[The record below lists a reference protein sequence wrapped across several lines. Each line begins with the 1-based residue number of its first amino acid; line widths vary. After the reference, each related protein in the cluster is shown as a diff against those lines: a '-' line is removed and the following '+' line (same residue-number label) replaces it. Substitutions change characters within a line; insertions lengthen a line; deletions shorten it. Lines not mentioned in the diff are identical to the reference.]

1 MSSDPPPPDRPT
13 ERLQPSPPPAY
24 EERVVSAGADPNAI
38 LLRLE
43 DAVSSLRTGLMV
55 VGVLAV
61 AALGVAIY
69 SLVNDNEDGG
79 GSRSGLAS
87 DSRVSDL
94 EDRVDRISRQ
104 VQDVRSG
111 DGGGDGDEV
120 EERVAALENTVQ
132 ELAERPTADP
142 QQAIDELSERI
153 DEIAQDVEAL
163 EQNQTTP

>member
-13 ERLQPSPPPAY
+13 ERLQPSPPAY
-24 EERVVSAGADPNAI
+24 EQRAVSAGPDANAI

-61 AALGVAIY
+61 AALAVAIY
-69 SLVNDNEDGG
+69 SLVDGNEDGG
-79 GSRSGLAS
+79 ASRSGLAS

-104 VQDVRSG
+104 VQDLRSG
-111 DGGGDGDEV
+111 DGGADGDEV
-120 EERVAALENTVQ
+120 GERVAALEKTVQ
-132 ELAERPTADP
+132 ELADRPTADP

-153 DEIAQDVEAL
+153 DEVAQDVEAL